1 MGGNRGAGLGGPGV
15 PPPVLVNANNL
26 PGSGAPVP
34 IPQHRHISRMRAI
47 ELGRPMLRAT
57 NTGATAIIDHAGRVQ
72 QELPRLQRAVLF
84 GEVEGRDGV
93 TPFAWWAAR
102 MGLAP
107 LWLLGLIVAAVLLLG
122 LRRR

>member
-1 MGGNRGAGLGGPGV
+1 
-15 PPPVLVNANNL
+15 
-26 PGSGAPVP
+26 
-34 IPQHRHISRMRAI
+34 MRAI